1 MRKTLGALL
10 VFLVCVAAPARAD
23 ETATQ
28 PPALSFTP
36 ELASPPVTSPT
47 AAFIS
52 RAADGIGDTLD
63 RALDFIGLRYK
74 RGGSSP
80 ETGFDCSGFVR
91 YVYNET
97 LGLLLPHNARAIARL
112 GEQVEKHEL
121 QPGDLVFFNTM
132 RRAFSHV
139 GIYLGDNLFIHAP
152 RSGARVRIED
162 MSDRYWSRRFNGAR
176 RIRP

>member
-1 MRKTLGALL
+1 MKKTLTVTLFLL
-10 VFLVCVAAPARAD
+10 WAMVAPAQAD
-23 ETATQ
+23 ESAAQLPSLPAMQTTTAELPQ
-28 PPALSFTP
+28 ASFM
-36 ELASPPVTSPT
+36 
-47 AAFIS
+47 S
-52 RAADGIGDTLD
+52 RAASGIGATID

-97 LGLLLPHNARAIARL
+97 LGLVLPHNAKALAQQ
-112 GEQVEKHEL
+112 GERIEKSEL
-121 QPGDLVFFNTM
+121 QPGDLVFFDTM

-162 MSDRYWSRRFNGAR
+162 MSDRYWSRRYNGAR